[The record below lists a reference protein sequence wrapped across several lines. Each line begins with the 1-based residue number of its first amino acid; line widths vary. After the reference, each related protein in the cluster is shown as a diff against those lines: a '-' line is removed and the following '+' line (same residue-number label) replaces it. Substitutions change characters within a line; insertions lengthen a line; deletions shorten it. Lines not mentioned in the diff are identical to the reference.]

1 MQETNASLDQLLH
14 AKAEL
19 DARIEQI
26 QREKKAQHISDI
38 RKAMEQYGITL
49 ADLGNRRSRSD
60 KGKARSGAGVPKYR
74 DPVSG
79 ATWTGFGRRPAWIAG
94 DKESYRIAA

>member
-1 MQETNASLDQLLH
+1 MQERNASLDQLLH

-26 QREKKAQHISDI
+26 QREEKAQHIAGI
-38 RKAMEQYGITL
+38 RDAMERYGITL
-49 ADLGNRRSRSD
+49 TDLGNRRGRAD
-60 KGKARSGAGVPKYR
+60 KGKTRAGAGIPRYR

>member
-1 MQETNASLDQLLH
+1 MQERNASLDQLLH

-26 QREKKAQHISDI
+26 RNEARAQQIADI
-38 RKAMEQYGITL
+38 REAMIQYGITFS
-49 ADLGNRRSRSD
+49 DLGDRRGG
-60 KGKARSGAGVPKYR
+60 KGKKRAGAGIPKYR

-79 ATWTGFGRRPAWIAG
+79 KTWTGFERAPAWIG
-94 DKESYRIAA
+94 DDKESYRITA

>member
-26 QREKKAQHISDI
+26 RNESKAKQVADI
-38 RKAMEQYGITL
+38 REAMEQYGVTFS
-49 ADLGNRRSRSD
+49 DLGDRRGG
-60 KGKARSGAGVPKYR
+60 KGKKRAGAGIPKYR

>member
-1 MQETNASLDQLLH
+1 MQEAETSLDQLLH

-26 QREKKAQHISDI
+26 RNEAKAQQIADI
-38 RKAMEQYGITL
+38 RDAMAQYGITL
-49 ADLGNRRSRSD
+49 ADLGDRRGGP
-60 KGKARSGAGVPKYR
+60 GKKRAGAGIPKYR
-74 DPVSG
+74 DPQTG
-79 ATWTGFGRRPAWIAG
+79 KTWTGFGPRPAWIAG

>member
-1 MQETNASLDQLLH
+1 MKETNASLDQLLH

-26 QREKKAQHISDI
+26 QREEKAQHIADI

-49 ADLGNRRSRSD
+49 ADLGNRRGRAD
-60 KGKARSGAGVPKYR
+60 KGKARAGAGIPRYL

>member
-1 MQETNASLDQLLH
+1 MQQMDVSLDELLH
-14 AKAEL
+14 AKAQL

-26 QREKKAQHISDI
+26 RNEAKAQQVADI
-38 RKAMEQYGITL
+38 REAMKQYGITL
-49 ADLGNRRSRSD
+49 ADLGDRRGAP
-60 KGKARSGAGVPKYR
+60 GKKRAGAGIPKYR

>member
-1 MQETNASLDQLLH
+1 MQETNASLYQLLH

-26 QREKKAQHISDI
+26 RNEAKAQQIADI
-38 RKAMEQYGITL
+38 RKAMAQYGITF
-49 ADLGNRRSRSD
+49 ADLGDRRGGP
-60 KGKARSGAGVPKYR
+60 GKKRAGAGIPKYR

-79 ATWTGFGRRPAWIAG
+79 ATWSGFGPRPAWIAG